1 MVRRYGALSAL
12 AVMLTIAIITDIV
25 STTHTLSIISMTRV
39 NTGVVHVAN
48 LMPNGVRVVI
58 PTTERVAMNVRRVGV
73 MEVSST
79 IILTS
84 LTLSFMQP
92 IATILGCTLV
102 LRLR

>member
-1 MVRRYGALSAL
+1 MVSRYGVVSAL
-12 AVMLTIAIITDIV
+12 AIMLTIAIISDML
-25 STTHTLSIISMTRV
+25 STTHNLSIISMTRV

-48 LMPNGVRVVI
+48 LMPNGVRVAI

-84 LTLSFMQP
+84 LTLYSTQP
-92 IATILGCTLV
+92 IAIILGCTLV
-102 LRLR
+102 SRLR

>member
-1 MVRRYGALSAL
+1 
-12 AVMLTIAIITDIV
+12 MLTIAIFTGIV

-58 PTTERVAMNVRRVGV
+58 PTTERVVRNVRIVGV

-84 LTLSFMQP
+84 LTLYSTQP
-92 IATILGCTLV
+92 IAIILGCTLV
-102 LRLR
+102 SRLR